1 MFAGIDLIIYNFKF
15 KKNELES
22 YNTTTFFTEEN
33 PPDFT
38 SRK

>member
-1 MFAGIDLIIYNFKF
+1 MFTGIDLIIYNFKF
-15 KKNELES
+15 KKNVLES
-22 YNTTTFFTEEN
+22 YNTITFFTEEN